1 MSTREKLLLTGVII
15 LLVILGTIA
24 AGVYFVVSAVP
35 APVSQVITS
44 VASGSETIA
53 VDQIIQGNDALEK
66 FILQGSSEA
75 IFKSIKAHA
84 IFIAVIAFAESYIPV
99 IAPELIWATSF
110 AVWAH
115 LCYRITELSGFSY
128 EFWDVIVPIIIG
140 CGTNYIG
147 FLIAAMLIDAIVSH
161 TVGLIPLVGYVV
173 RSLQHCIVH
182 YYGCIIAGAMYLYL
196 LVQYANL

>member
-1 MSTREKLLLTGVII
+1 MTTKEKWLLAGVII
-15 LLVILGTIA
+15 LVLILGIIA
-24 AGVYFVVSAVP
+24 ASVYFVVSAVP
-35 APVSQVITS
+35 EPVSQVITS
-44 VASGSETIA
+44 VATGNENIA
-53 VDQIIQGNDALEK
+53 VDQLIKGNDALEK
-66 FILQGSSEA
+66 YILQGSSEE

-110 AVWAH
+110 AVWGH

-128 EFWDVIVPIIIG
+128 EFWDIAVPVIIG

-147 FLIAAMLIDAIVSH
+147 FLIATMLIDTIISH
-161 TVGLIPLVGYVV
+161 TVGLLPVVGYIV
-173 RSLQHCIVH
+173 RSLQHSIVH

>member
-1 MSTREKLLLTGVII
+1 MTRKEKWLTAGIVI
-15 LLVILGTIA
+15 LLVILAIIA
-24 AGVYFVVSAVP
+24 AVIYFVVSAVP
-35 APVSQVITS
+35 APVGQVITS
-44 VASGSETIA
+44 VASGNESIA
-53 VDQIIQGNDALEK
+53 VDQILQGNDALEK
-66 FILQGSSEA
+66 YILQGTSEA
-75 IFKSIKAHA
+75 IIKSIKAHA
-84 IFIAVIAFAESYIPV
+84 IFIAVIAFAESYIPF

-110 AVWAH
+110 VVWGH

-140 CGTNYIG
+140 VGTNYIG
-147 FLIAAMLIDAIVSH
+147 FLLATIVIDALISH
-161 TVGLIPLVGYVV
+161 TVGLIPVVGYIV

>member
-1 MSTREKLLLTGVII
+1 MSTKKKFLLAGVILLL
-15 LLVILGTIA
+15 LILGAIA
-24 AGVYFVVSAVP
+24 AGVFFVVHSVP
-35 APVSQVITS
+35 APASQIITS
-44 VASGSETIA
+44 IAGGNEGIA
-53 VDQIIQGNDALEK
+53 VDQLVKGNDALER

-84 IFIAVIAFAESYIPV
+84 VFIAVIAFAESYIPV

-110 AVWAH
+110 AVWGH

-128 EFWDVIVPIIIG
+128 SFWEVIVPIIIG
-140 CGTNYIG
+140 CGTSYIG
-147 FLIAAMLIDAIVSH
+147 FLIATMIIDTVVSH
-161 TVGLIPLVGYVV
+161 VVGMVPVVGYMV

-182 YYGCIIAGAMYLYL
+182 YYGCIIAGAMFLYL

>member
-1 MSTREKLLLTGVII
+1 MTTKEKFLLAGVIVLLL
-15 LLVILGTIA
+15 ILGAIA
-24 AGVYFVVSAVP
+24 GGVYFVVNSVP

-44 VASGSETIA
+44 VATGNETVA
-53 VDQIIQGNDALEK
+53 VDQIIQSNDALERY
-66 FILQGSSEA
+66 ILQGSSEP
-75 IFKSIKAHA
+75 ILKSIKAHA

-99 IAPELIWATSF
+99 IAPEIIWATSF
-110 AVWAH
+110 AVWGH

-128 EFWDVIVPIIIG
+128 QFWDVIVPIIIG

-147 FLIAAMLIDAIVSH
+147 FLIATMLIDAIISH
-161 TVGLIPLVGYVV
+161 TVGLLPVVGYVV

>member
-1 MSTREKLLLTGVII
+1 MSRKRKWLLAGVII
-15 LLVILGTIA
+15 LLLILSIIA
-24 AGVYFVVSAVP
+24 GSIYFVVSSVP

-44 VASGSETIA
+44 VASGSEAIA

-66 FILQGSSEA
+66 YILQGSSEP

-110 AVWAH
+110 IVWGH

-128 EFWDVIVPIIIG
+128 QFWDIIVPIIIG

-147 FLIAAMLIDAIVSH
+147 FLIATMLIDTVISH
-161 TVGLIPLVGYVV
+161 TVGLLPVVGYIV
-173 RSLQHCIVH
+173 RSFQHCIVH

>member
-1 MSTREKLLLTGVII
+1 MTTKEKWLLAGVII
-15 LLVILGTIA
+15 LLIILGAIA
-24 AGVYFVVSAVP
+24 GGLYFVVSAVP
-35 APVSQVITS
+35 APVGQVITS
-44 VASGSETIA
+44 VATGNETIA
-53 VDQIIQGNDALEK
+53 VEHILQGNDALEK

-99 IAPELIWATSF
+99 IAPELIWVTSF
-110 AVWAH
+110 AVWCH

-128 EFWDVIVPIIIG
+128 QFWDVIVPIIIG
-140 CGTNYIG
+140 CGANYIG
-147 FLIAAMLIDAIVSH
+147 FLIATMVIDALISH
-161 TVGLIPLVGYVV
+161 TVGLVPVVGYIV

>member
-1 MSTREKLLLTGVII
+1 MTTKEKFLLAGVIVLLL
-15 LLVILGTIA
+15 ILGAIA
-24 AGVYFVVSAVP
+24 GGVYFVVNAVP

-44 VASGSETIA
+44 VATGNETVA
-53 VDQIIQGNDALEK
+53 VDQIIQSNDALERY
-66 FILQGSSEA
+66 ILQGSSEP
-75 IFKSIKAHA
+75 ILKSIKAHA

-99 IAPELIWATSF
+99 IAPEIIWATSF
-110 AVWAH
+110 AVWGH

-128 EFWDVIVPIIIG
+128 QFWDVIVPIIIG

-147 FLIAAMLIDAIVSH
+147 FLIATMLIDAIISH
-161 TVGLIPLVGYVV
+161 TVGLLPLVGYVV

>member
-1 MSTREKLLLTGVII
+1 MTRKEKWLLAGVII
-15 LLVILGTIA
+15 LLIILGTIA
-24 AGVYFVVSAVP
+24 GGVYFVVSAVP
-35 APVSQVITS
+35 APVGQVITS
-44 VASGSETIA
+44 VASGNETIA
-53 VDQIIQGNDALEK
+53 VDQIVQSNDALERY
-66 FILQGSSEA
+66 ILQGSSEP
-75 IFKSIKAHA
+75 ILKSIKAHA

-99 IAPELIWATSF
+99 IAPEIIWATSF

-128 EFWDVIVPIIIG
+128 QFWDVIVPIIIG
-140 CGTNYIG
+140 VGTNYIG
-147 FLIAAMLIDAIVSH
+147 FIIAAMLIDAIVSH
-161 TVGLIPLVGYVV
+161 SVGLLPVVGYIV